1 MKAKTKS
8 VKRSRKETSKKAAHK
23 VKTSTRRAKPAH
35 EFSKH
40 QREIAARVWPRI
52 TNATKLVQARE
63 EQLSV
68 TYKLPSGEVTTST
81 LKWFSFSNGPRIFGH
96 YDEANDTCYIG
107 KIIE

>member
-8 VKRSRKETSKKAAHK
+8 SKCKVVPKKPVRK
-23 VKTSTRRAKPAH
+23 VKTTARRAKPAQG
-35 EFSKH
+35 FSKH

-52 TNATKLVQARE
+52 TNATEYVQARA

-68 TYKLPSGEVTTST
+68 TYKLPSGEMITST

>member
-8 VKRSRKETSKKAAHK
+8 LKRSRKEISKKAAHK
-23 VKTSTRRAKPAH
+23 VKTSARRAKPAQ

-52 TNATKLVQARE
+52 TNATKFVQARE
-63 EQLSV
+63 EQLSII
-68 TYKLPSGEVTTST
+68 YKLPSGEVTTST

-96 YDEANDTCYIG
+96 YDEANDICYIG
-107 KIIE
+107 EIIE

>member
-1 MKAKTKS
+1 
-8 VKRSRKETSKKAAHK
+8 
-23 VKTSTRRAKPAH
+23 
-35 EFSKH
+35 
-40 QREIAARVWPRI
+40 
-52 TNATKLVQARE
+52 VQARE

-68 TYKLPSGEVTTST
+68 TYRLPSGEMTTST

>member
-8 VKRSRKETSKKAAHK
+8 SKCKVVPKKPVRK
-23 VKTSTRRAKPAH
+23 VKTTARRAKPAQG
-35 EFSKH
+35 FSKH

-52 TNATKLVQARE
+52 TNATEYVQARA

-68 TYKLPSGEVTTST
+68 TYRLPSGEVTTST

>member
-1 MKAKTKS
+1 MKSTTKS
-8 VKRSRKETSKKAAHK
+8 SKRKAVPKKPVRQ
-23 VKTSTRRAKPAH
+23 VKTTARRAKPAR

-52 TNATKLVQARE
+52 TNATKFVQARA

-68 TYKLPSGEVTTST
+68 TYKLPSGEMTTST

>member
-1 MKAKTKS
+1 MKSATRSPKRKAVPKKPVRQAKT
-8 VKRSRKETSKKAAHK
+8 TA
-23 VKTSTRRAKPAH
+23 RRAKPAQ

-52 TNATKLVQARE
+52 TNATKFVQARE
-63 EQLSV
+63 EQVSI
-68 TYKLPSGEVTTST
+68 TYKLPSGEMTTST

>member
-1 MKAKTKS
+1 MKSTTKS
-8 VKRSRKETSKKAAHK
+8 SKRKAVPKKPVGK
-23 VKTSTRRAKPAH
+23 VKTTERRAKPAQ

-68 TYKLPSGEVTTST
+68 TYRLPLGEVTTST